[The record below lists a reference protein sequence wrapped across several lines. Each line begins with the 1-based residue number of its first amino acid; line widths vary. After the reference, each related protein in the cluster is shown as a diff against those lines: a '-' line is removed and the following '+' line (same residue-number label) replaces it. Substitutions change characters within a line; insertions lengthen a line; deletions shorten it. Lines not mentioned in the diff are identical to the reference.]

1 MPISDAPIAATAN
14 LETLGDKLAAFLVTA
29 RLKAS
34 DGLSLHEF
42 GELFFAF
49 LKLAVESVDGLTSM
63 TGEQKRAAVMASAAV
78 VFDTIAPLAV
88 PRFFWPVWLVQ
99 RGLIRIVFLAVAS
112 GALEIILPLTRTP
125 A

>member
-1 MPISDAPIAATAN
+1 MPVSDAPVAATAR
-14 LETLGDKLAAFLVTA
+14 LDTLADKLAAFLVAA

-49 LKLAVESVDGLTSM
+49 LRLAVETVDGLTSM

-88 PRFFWPVWLVQ
+88 PKMLWPVWLLQ
-99 RGLIRIVFLAVAS
+99 RGIIRVVFLAIAS
-112 GALEIILPLTRTP
+112 GALEVILPLTRNP